1 MEQAINN
8 FLDNKVAS
16 MSPQEVTQLLSP
28 DGTNEGL
35 KLSREGGGFTEIHFK
50 GNNTEIGSNTATIDN
65 TNTNSATQG
74 KQRRLKTREKIEKL
88 CNEGARNYPAYLKLV
103 HTGDSDFSDDETIS
117 DRLKSKDT
125 TQTGGQNG
133 HDTQTKPQEPGDGI
147 KVPKKPEGTR
157 IIENKLKQLKLNERI
172 LNKKKTLDLKIED
185 SLGLEKLG
193 LTPEKDKTFQ
203 SEPNT
208 PYNSRNTGSLH
219 TFNVE

>member
-1 MEQAINN
+1 MDWWAFPLGMTMTKILKDA
-8 FLDNKVAS
+8 FLWRT
-16 MSPQEVTQLLSP
+16 PQVHFQGNTTQ
-28 DGTNEGL
+28 DD
-35 KLSREGGGFTEIHFK
+35 
-50 GNNTEIGSNTATIDN
+50 SNTTTTAN
-65 TNTNSATQG
+65 TNTANATQG

-103 HTGDSDFSDDETIS
+103 HTGDSDFSDDETIT
-117 DRLKSKDT
+117 DRLKSKDSA
-125 TQTGGQNG
+125 QTNGQNG
-133 HDTQTKPQEPGDGI
+133 QDTQTKPSEGEGI

-185 SLGLEKLG
+185 NLGLEKLG

-208 PYNSRNTGSLH
+208 PYNSRNTGL
-219 TFNVE
+219 